1 MEFVMTVVFLHEE
14 FLLNVKYVPK
24 LGRIFLQIQKDFVRV
39 IVNGMLNRQ
48 VLLSWPRMVGADSE
62 VI

>member
-1 MEFVMTVVFLHEE
+1 MTVVFLHEE
-14 FLLNVKYVPK
+14 FLLNVKCVPK

-39 IVNGMLNRQ
+39 IVNGTLNRQ
-48 VLLSWPRMVGADSE
+48 VLLSLPRMVGVDLE